1 MEGRGKIWKKECSK
15 ILHFKIRF
23 KIQILDSEF
32 KSAEK
37 KEHFFEHLNFKF
49 ERAEE
54 EKRNGG
60 NFETFE
66 DIILIRS
73 SKIWF
78 SFKFERGETF
88 EDATCL
94 KIGSR
99 WKVFRKSGRKKE
111 WKVEVW
117 EEIRVL
123 CRSNWT
129 NLTRNNVALEIKKR
143 RFKAYWPPSASK
155 RAGDLE
161 LLEQTFCTVFLH
173 RLCRMCERG
182 GESHYGIVQ
191 EELKRKGKKKR
202 KRIT

>member
-1 MEGRGKIWKKECSK
+1 MDCEFKRRERAFSNISKIRDRSFKCWNSKIEGRGKIWKKECSK

-37 KEHFFEHLNFKF
+37 EEHFFEHLNFKF

-66 DIILIRS
+66 DIILTRS

-99 WKVFRKSGRKKE
+99 WKVFRKSGRKKGV
-111 WKVEVW
+111 KGGS
-117 EEIRVL
+117 L
-123 CRSNWT
+123 
-129 NLTRNNVALEIKKR
+129 
-143 RFKAYWPPSASK
+143 
-155 RAGDLE
+155 
-161 LLEQTFCTVFLH
+161 
-173 RLCRMCERG
+173 RG
-182 GESHYGIVQ
+182 NSSIVSIQ
-191 EELKRKGKKKR
+191 LDKFDPK
-202 KRIT
+202 